1 MNCTKQ
7 NTAIICL
14 SSNFGGMELDAIK
27 LAKKLSPYVKIV
39 LVTKADGF
47 TEKNFDK
54 YFSNNDNV
62 SLESIAFRK
71 SLSLNIIKEAKKIVE
86 KYNIKNVIYFG
97 ASELKSLYF
106 AFLGFDINLIV
117 RHGTTKN
124 TRKKDFFHKLVY
136 SRVNYHVSICKHLQK
151 NVRYIIPFGKNSK
164 EILIYSSLEDKVFN
178 KIKNDRL
185 TIVHTGR
192 ISEGKGQVDA
202 IKACEILVKN
212 KIDFDFFLLGG
223 FEDGYEDEFMK
234 FYNSIEY
241 RDKIKLL
248 GFSNEVDKYLEKA
261 DVYLFPSYG
270 EGLSNSFIEAL
281 AVPTKCISYDNT
293 SFPELKELGF
303 DFEIVEDK
311 NIEKLQYSLLKIVK
325 NERVFDLDNNRKLV
339 KTIFSQTREIKEYLE
354 ILK

>member
-1 MNCTKQ
+1 MSYVKQ

-14 SSNFGGMELDAIK
+14 SANFGGMELDAIK
-27 LAKKLSPYVKIV
+27 LAKKLSSYMKIV

-54 YFSNNDNV
+54 YFEKNDNV
-62 SLESIAFRK
+62 SLESITFKK
-71 SLSLNIIKEAKKIVE
+71 SLSLNIIKEAKRIV
-86 KYNIKNVIYFG
+86 KTYNIKNVIYFG

-124 TRKKDFFHKLVY
+124 TRKQDFFHKLVY

-164 EILIYSSLEDKVFN
+164 EVLIYSSLEDKN
-178 KIKNDRL
+178 IKKVKNEKL
-185 TIVHTGR
+185 TLLHTGR

-202 IKACEILVKN
+202 IKACKVLVKN
-212 KIDFDFFLLGG
+212 GIDFEFFLLGG
-223 FEDGYEDEFMK
+223 FEDGYEETFMS
-234 FYNSIEY
+234 FYNGIEY
-241 RDKIKLL
+241 RDKINLV
-248 GFSNEVDKYLEKA
+248 GFSNDVDSYLAKA
-261 DVYLFPSYG
+261 DIYLFPSYG

-281 AVPTKCISYDNT
+281 ATPCICISYSNT

-303 DFEIVEDK
+303 DFEIVEDR
-311 NIEKLQYSLLKIVK
+311 NITKLQDSLLKIAK
-325 NERVFDLDNNRKLV
+325 NEVSFNLDNNKKLV
-339 KTIFSQTREIKEYLE
+339 KSIFNKQREIKEYLE